1 MDKRTLNKINKLN
14 TIIVGIISDARKI
27 LNDMVFKANME
38 EIPFYEIYDNGY
50 NNHNFLKILSNGN
63 GIVLQLDYIIYKNGE
78 IKFLLADEEQDN
90 ETIKTLWD
98 FNAEELLWIID
109 GLRFYFNMHK
119 PTTCE
124 LLEEMFG

>member
-50 NNHNFLKILSNGN
+50 NNHNFLKIDSNGN

-109 GLRFYFNMHK
+109 GLRFYFK